1 MRSWLAQGWRSCRQP
16 SLMRRLLLAQMAGVC
31 LLWTLAMA
39 LLMYDAYKH
48 PGMLE
53 SEQIFRL
60 VASITENLADHP
72 QKQRESLRALD
83 LTLEDASGG
92 DAASHTV
99 PILQVWQ
106 QGRLIYRTSEVEPLL
121 VNTTHNQIE
130 TVTAGGRQ
138 WRARTWTAPGSG
150 TTVLLA
156 EPGVWSLAVT
166 IANRGYY
173 LLPMVIS
180 LPFLVYPA
188 WVSVM
193 VALRTWRRVSKETA
207 ERGPGDLT
215 PLAYSPPH
223 QELQPLVQSINSLL
237 QRLRDST
244 SRERSLVADAA
255 HELRT
260 PLAAVKVNAEAL
272 KTQTINE
279 RQRELMDNLLR
290 SNERASR
297 LAGQL
302 LQLMRSDAALDGGLR
317 MAVSLDALVQD
328 RLAMIDGLARARNV
342 ELELVCERAVSV
354 FGERDGLASMI
365 DNLIDNAIKYSGAG
379 KQVTVKVGW
388 DAHWAVLAV
397 ADDGPGIPHSLRE
410 RVFDRF
416 YRCPD
421 QTESG
426 SGLGLAIVKSV
437 IDKHGGQVLLAES
450 PAGGLLATV
459 RLPAA
464 ECPAGAPLGAAQEP
478 FTAP

>member
-1 MRSWLAQGWRSCRQP
+1 MRPWLARRWKSWRHP
-16 SLMRRLLLAQMAGVC
+16 SLMRRLLLAQMGVVC

-39 LLMYDAYKH
+39 ALIYDEYKH
-48 PGMLE
+48 PEMLE
-53 SEQIFRL
+53 SEQLFRFIVSL
-60 VASITENLADHP
+60 TDNLADHP
-72 QKQRESLRALD
+72 ERRREALKALD
-83 LTLEDASGG
+83 GVLEDAGTG
-92 DAASHTV
+92 DAKSA

-106 QGRLIYRTSEVEPLL
+106 RGDLIHRTSEVEPLL
-121 VNTTHNQIE
+121 VNTTPNQIE
-130 TVTAGGRQ
+130 TVSAGGRR
-138 WRARTWTAPGSG
+138 WRARTWAASGSDI
-150 TTVLLA
+150 TVLLA

-173 LLPMVIS
+173 LLPLVIS
-180 LPFLVYPA
+180 LPFLVFPA
-188 WVSVM
+188 WISVR
-193 VALRTWRRVSKETA
+193 VALRPWWRVSKETA
-207 ERGPGDLT
+207 ERGPADLT

-223 QELQPLVQSINSLL
+223 SELQPLVQSINSLL

-260 PLAAVKVNAEAL
+260 PLAAVRVNAEAL
-272 KTQTINE
+272 KAQTIDE

-297 LAGQL
+297 LASQL
-302 LQLMRSDAALDGGLR
+302 LQLMRSDAASDSGLCS
-317 MAVSLDALVQD
+317 AVPFDALVQD
-328 RLAMIDGLARARNV
+328 RLAMIEGLAHARGV
-342 ELELVCERAVSV
+342 ELELVCDEGVSV

-365 DNLIDNAIKYSGAG
+365 DNLVDNAIKYSRAG
-379 KQVTVKVGW
+379 KQVTVQVRR
-388 DAHWAVLAV
+388 DAHWALLSV
-397 ADDGPGIPHSLRE
+397 ADEGPGIPHALRE

-437 IDKHGGQVLLAES
+437 IDKHGGQILLAES

-464 ECPAGAPLGAAQEP
+464 NGFAGVPLGAAQEP